1 MYRGM
6 ERRRRRE
13 AKGMEREEE
22 RKKERERRG
31 DRRWAERRDN
41 RSYLRCVEAACKH
54 LLGV

>member
-1 MYRGM
+1 M
-6 ERRRRRE
+6 ETRRRRE
-13 AKGMEREEE
+13 ANGMEREEE